1 MKQELVNAKE
11 FYDKLSELCMS
22 IDRQNWASLPAGS
35 KLTVTDVLRIDVAR
49 FIMYL
54 CASDGRL
61 TPEELEVFNYITGY
75 RIQSVQSLGKMIND
89 SGVYSTD
96 FESEPPLIMTLIKR
110 AEDNLASQGGGSDS
124 ALPVVVSL
132 FEAIGAVLISA
143 DGGVTYNEK
152 RDLNI
157 YIDTMRK
164 FIG

>member
-1 MKQELVNAKE
+1 MNRDLMQAKE
-11 FYDKLSELCMS
+11 FYDKLSEMCRA
-22 IDRQNWASLPAGS
+22 IDGQNWAMLPADS

-61 TPEELEVFNYITGY
+61 TSDELEVFSYITGY
-75 RIQSVQSLGKMIND
+75 KMQSVQSLGKMIED
-89 SGVYSTD
+89 SGVYSTA
-96 FESEPPLIMTLIKR
+96 FESEPPLIMQLIKR
-110 AEDNLASQGGGSDS
+110 AEENLASQGGKADS
-124 ALPVVVSL
+124 ALPVVIAL
-132 FEAIGAVLISA
+132 FKAIGSVLVSS

-157 YIDTMRK
+157 YLDTMQK